1 MKIFTNTTHYDYDW
15 EHVSTANWQK
25 YSPWNE
31 KTPHVIAV
39 DTLSR
44 HVDQASGV
52 LRTERLITCK
62 QTAPQWLNAILGGQ
76 DVSHVYECSYVDPVK
91 KTLTLCSHNMTYAD
105 LLSVRETVTYSP
117 SSHAPFT
124 STQFTQHAK
133 ITAFC
138 GGWQKIKN
146 KIEQFTVDRFG
157 ENAAKGR
164 EGFEMVLQRAREVF
178 AEERQLIKME
188 MGQR

>member
-1 MKIFTNTTHYDYDW
+1 MKIFQSTTHYNYDW

-44 HVDQASGV
+44 HVDPASGV
-52 LRTERLITCK
+52 LRTERLITCEQNCPK
-62 QTAPQWLNAILGGQ
+62 WLTAILGGDSKSQ
-76 DVSHVYECSYVDPVK
+76 VYECSYVDPK
-91 KTLTLCSHNMTYAD
+91 SKTLTLCSHNMTYAD
-105 LLSVRETVTYSP
+105 LLSVRETVVYTP
-117 SSHAPFT
+117 SAHNPESN
-124 STQFTQHAK
+124 TQFTQTAK

-146 KIEQFTVDRFG
+146 KIEQFTVDRFV

-164 EGFEMVLQRAREVF
+164 EGFEMVLERAREVF
-178 AEERQLIKME
+178 AQERERME
-188 MGQR
+188 MSQRA